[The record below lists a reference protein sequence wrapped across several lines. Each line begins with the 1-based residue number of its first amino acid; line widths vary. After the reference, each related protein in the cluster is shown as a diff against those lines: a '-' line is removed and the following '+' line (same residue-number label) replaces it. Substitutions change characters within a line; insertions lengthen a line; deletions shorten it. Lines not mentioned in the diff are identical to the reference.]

1 MQSQQARVLPDVGSL
16 ETNRE
21 IRGMVMRLAWPA
33 ITEMFLNTLV
43 QFVDTAMVGSL
54 GAVAIAA
61 VGVSQTPMWMLMGI
75 FAALGVGST
84 ALVARFVGGKK
95 LEDANQVA
103 RQSLFVGVLLA
114 LAVTVLFQYFGHY
127 IPTAMG
133 AEPEVI
139 PAATMYLR
147 IISLAFAL
155 HFSMF
160 ILTGVLRG
168 AGDTKTPMR
177 VNALANVINIVLN
190 FLLIFPTRELVLDLP
205 LVPTIEIV
213 MPGAG
218 LGIQGAAIGTA
229 LARAVAGVIVLYIL
243 FSGRRGVKIN
253 LLPLRFD
260 WGIIRRIFRIGLP
273 ASGER
278 LIMSSGHMFF
288 TMIVLG
294 LGTAQYAAHHL
305 AIVAESV
312 SYMPGFGFSMAATTL
327 VGQGLGAGRP
337 KFAQSS
343 GFTTWKMG
351 ALTMCGMGVIFFVF
365 PKHLIMIFNRDPEII
380 EYGAMCLRMVAVAQL
395 PFSAAMVLT
404 GALRGAGDTVWPL
417 IIAATGMWPVRLG
430 LALLFVKVLGLGL
443 FGAWAAMV
451 IDLWVRGIIT
461 FLRFQSGRWQHI
473 KV

>member
-1 MQSQQARVLPDVGSL
+1 MQAQRARALPDVSAM
-16 ETNRE
+16 ESKADRRR
-21 IRGMVMRLAWPA
+21 IVMLLAWPA

-61 VGVSQTPMWMLMGI
+61 VGINQTPMWMLMGM

-84 ALVARFVGGKK
+84 ALVARFIGGRN
-95 LEDANQVA
+95 LEDANRVA
-103 RQSLFVGVLLA
+103 RQSMFVGVIFA
-114 LAVTVLFQYFGHY
+114 LAVTVLFQLFGQY
-127 IPTAMG
+127 IPILMG

-139 PAATMYLR
+139 PVATMYLR
-147 IISLAFAL
+147 TISFVFIL

-177 VNALANVINIVLN
+177 VNALANIINIVLN
-190 FLLIFPTRELVLDLP
+190 FLLIFPTRELILNLP
-205 LVPTIEIV
+205 LLPAIKFV

-229 LARAVAGVIVLYIL
+229 FSRGLAGIIVLYIL
-243 FSGRRGVKIN
+243 FAGRRGVKIN
-253 LLPLRFD
+253 LFPLRLD
-260 WGIIRRIFRIGLP
+260 WSIIRRIFRIGLP

-278 LIMSSGHMFF
+278 LIMSGGQMMF
-288 TMIVLG
+288 TVIVLG

-312 SYMPGFGFSMAATTL
+312 SYMPGIGFSMAATTL
-327 VGQGLGAGRP
+327 VGQGLGAGKP
-337 KFAQSS
+337 ELAQSS
-343 GFTTWKMG
+343 GYTTWKFG
-351 ALTMCGMGVIFFVF
+351 ALTMCGMGVIFLLF
-365 PKHLIMIFNRDPEII
+365 PRQLIMLFNRDPEIVRL
-380 EYGAMCLRMVAVAQL
+380 GAICLRLEALAQL
-395 PFSAAMVLT
+395 PFSASMVLT

-430 LALLFVKVLGLGL
+430 LALLFIKVFDLGLV
-443 FGAWAAMV
+443 GAWSAMV

-461 FLRFQSGRWQHI
+461 FLRFRSGRWKEI